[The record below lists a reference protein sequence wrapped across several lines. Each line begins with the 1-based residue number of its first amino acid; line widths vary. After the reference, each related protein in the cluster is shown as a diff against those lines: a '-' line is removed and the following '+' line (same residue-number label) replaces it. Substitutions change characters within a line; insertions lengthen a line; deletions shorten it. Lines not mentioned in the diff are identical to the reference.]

1 MAAQSPIRET
11 VSRAAGGASWSHDTR
26 AGRMDFITTIPQDVY
41 RGSGCFV
48 GIQTL
53 AKGLA
58 ELNCDVAMI
67 TPEFHLPVLTLERII
82 FNERLRRH
90 IFRPGAISV
99 GFDADGYSRAGLRG
113 RAHVASIK
121 GVIGDVLPFER

>member
-11 VSRAAGGASWSHDTR
+11 IPRPACGPAWSHGTR
-26 AGRMDFITTIPQDVY
+26 AGRLDFITTIPQDVY

-58 ELNCDVAMI
+58 QLNCDVAMI
-67 TPEFHLPVLTLERII
+67 TPEFHLPVLALERFI
-82 FNERLRRH
+82 FNEHLRWH
-90 IFRPGAISV
+90 TFRPGAITV
-99 GFDADGYSRAGLRG
+99 GFDADAYSIAGQKTARTSPQSRA
-113 RAHVASIK
+113 
-121 GVIGDVLPFER
+121 

>member
-11 VSRAAGGASWSHDTR
+11 ISRPAYGPPGATVR
-26 AGRMDFITTIPQDVY
+26 ARGRMDFITTIPQDVY

-58 ELNCDVAMI
+58 SSTA
-67 TPEFHLPVLTLERII
+67 TWR
-82 FNERLRRH
+82 
-90 IFRPGAISV
+90 
-99 GFDADGYSRAGLRG
+99 
-113 RAHVASIK
+113 
-121 GVIGDVLPFER
+121 